1 MGPRADPSP
10 ESPMSSSQ
18 AGSPDHHP
26 THLAAREVS
35 LFGDFIAGI
44 TNVAPSTAIALT
56 LGAIMAA
63 SGLASPAVMIL
74 VGLMMLCIAVSYHYM
89 NLWRPSAAAQA
100 MWTARAIQPVIG
112 LAVGFAVILMTL
124 TANISNITLFG
135 PYLLGIIYSS
145 HQNYG
150 FLQWV
155 CTAVATGLVLWVA
168 IQGIKRAIRFQ
179 TIVVWIEYAIILA
192 FIIALYVAEFT
203 GRAGT
208 THPHWSWL
216 LPSTATSY
224 SGFMNAVVL
233 GVFAFGGW
241 EASVYLS
248 EEGTDVRRNPGRA
261 GIISVVF
268 CIVWF
273 TVCTMAIQAIA
284 PAKVLVAHSANIIAY
299 SAHVIWPQPWS
310 SIVSLAVLS
319 SVIAVTQS
327 QLQNFSRMSF
337 GLSRERLF
345 PKWLGRLSRQR
356 TPALALILS
365 AVIPVVLLIVYLT
378 NSSAGSTIGL
388 VSGTA
393 GYLYIVIYV
402 AGAIACIWYYR
413 RTLMRSA
420 RQFILAGLLPFIG
433 GAGLVYAAIT
443 SFPSSPNWTLYPF
456 IAMFV
461 LIFPAALVVKRL
473 TRARFFDQPPA
484 VADRDGVAGEA
495 QPDLVPADTEALPDV
510 AGTGSEITDA

>member
-1 MGPRADPSP
+1 
-10 ESPMSSSQ
+10 MSSSE
-18 AGSPDHHP
+18 AGSPTQHP

-56 LGAIMAA
+56 LGAIMA
-63 SGLASPAVMIL
+63 STGLASPAVMIV
-74 VGLMMLCIAVSYHYM
+74 VGLLMLCIAISYHYM

-135 PYLLGIIYSS
+135 PYLLGIVYSS
-145 HQNYG
+145 HQNNAI
-150 FLQWV
+150 LQWL
-155 CTAVATGLVLWVA
+155 CTAAATGLVLWVA

-179 TIVVWIEYAIILA
+179 TIVVWIEYAIIFS
-192 FIIALYVAEFT
+192 FIVALYVAEFT
-203 GRAGT
+203 GHPGT

-216 LPSTATSY
+216 LPSTSTSF
-224 SGFMNAVVL
+224 SGFMNAVIL

-268 CIVWF
+268 CIIWF

-337 GLSRERLF
+337 GLSREDLL
-345 PKWLGRLSRQR
+345 PKWLGRLSRHR
-356 TPALALILS
+356 TPSLALVLA
-365 AVIPVVLLIVYLT
+365 AVIPVALLIVYLS
-378 NSSAGSTIGL
+378 NSSAGTTIGL

-413 RTLMRSA
+413 RTLVRSA
-420 RQFILAGLLPFIG
+420 RQFLLAGLLPFVG
-433 GAGLVYAAIT
+433 GAGLVYAAVS
-443 SFPSSPNWTLYPF
+443 SFPTSPGWTLYPF
-456 IAMFV
+456 ITMFV
-461 LIFPAALVVKRL
+461 LIFPAAWLVKRF
-473 TRARFFDQPPA
+473 TRARFFDEPPV
-484 VADRDGVAGEA
+484 VADRDGVDEQAE
-495 QPDLVPADTEALPDV
+495 PSLVQADPGALPDV
-510 AGTGSEITDA
+510 SGAGPEIADA